1 MQYEKLSDENIEKLI
16 NKEFSFRSKGA
27 HKVESPVYVAI
38 AGQAGAG
45 KTAASQM
52 ARIELKNVGGSI
64 HLDTDVVR
72 ERLPSQG
79 RNTLPEET
87 QRDAG
92 RIIDGLREL
101 AIKNKLNIVEEGT
114 FRDTKW
120 VSALIE
126 ERKSQG
132 YNVELVAV
140 ATPPQQSLAGVYVR
154 HENEHNANLVN
165 PRLVPESFHK
175 ISLEGFNQTVRDNAD
190 KFNRSRVATRSGEV
204 LFDSEKPT
212 IHKTAIE
219 ALEKGQTPTDQ
230 HLVATSKAWHQALEM
245 ATQRGANSNYV
256 NAIEI
261 HMNVI
266 ENQKKE
272 KIHEHA
278 LSNVDKNLDVL
289 SKDNRFKNHT
299 NDELLKVAYFRGFHE
314 KASEFNE
321 VKSNFSTFDE
331 TMSNRDIVKNHLPEV
346 DGLKDRSQQESGRA
360 KVQDEGLSL

>member
-1 MQYEKLSDENIEKLI
+1 MQYEKLSDEDIEKLI
-16 NKEFSFRSKGA
+16 NKEFSSRSKAA

-45 KTAASQM
+45 KTAASQI

-79 RNTLPEET
+79 RDTLPEET

-120 VSALIE
+120 VSTLIE

-154 HENEHNANLVN
+154 YENEHKAMTIN

-175 ISLEGFNQTVRDNAD
+175 ISVEGFNQTVRDNAD
-190 KFNRSRVATRSGEV
+190 KFHRARVATRSGEI
-204 LFDSEKPT
+204 LFDSKEPT

-219 ALEKGQTPTDQ
+219 AVEKGQKPTDQ
-230 HLVATSKAWHQALEM
+230 HLIAITKSWQQALDN
-245 ATQRGANSNYV
+245 ATQRSANANYIK
-256 NAIEI
+256 AIEI
-261 HMNVI
+261 HMSDI

-278 LSNVDKNLDVL
+278 LNNVPKNVEAL
-289 SKDNRFKNHT
+289 SQDSRFKNHT
-299 NDELLKVAYFRGFHE
+299 NDELVKAAYFRGFHE
-314 KASEFNE
+314 KASEFKE
-321 VKSNFSTFDE
+321 IEPNFSTFDE

-346 DGLKDRSQQESGRA
+346 DGLEKYKSANNTKTRDDGM
-360 KVQDEGLSL
+360 SL